1 MTVPQSTLEVPVAR
15 WPRADPLEER
25 LLAIDP
31 RSGRLQDLHVRDL
44 TALLAP
50 RDLLVVNDAATLP
63 ASLRGR
69 TGAGAEVELR
79 LLEAPVDGVARAVLF
94 GAGDWRMPTEHRPA
108 PPRVRPGDRVAVA
121 PDGPDPVMVTVEAV
135 DPERPRLL
143 SVRFAPT
150 AEPLWAAL
158 YRCARAVQYSY
169 VAAPLELWHVQTAY
183 AARPWAVEPPSAGR
197 PLRWSLL
204 EALRNKGVG
213 LATLTHGAGLSNT
226 GDPAIDAA
234 LPLPERYEVPA
245 ATVEAVAATKANGGR
260 VLAVGT
266 TVVRALEGAAAAHGG
281 ELVAGAGV
289 TGLKLGPGFRRRV
302 VDGILTGMHEPS
314 SSHFQL
320 LLAFAPDA
328 LLRRAHAHALGQGY
342 LWHEFG
348 DSCLVLPSHIH
359 VL

>member
-15 WPRADPLEER
+15 WPRDNPLEDR

-31 RSGRLQDLHVRDL
+31 RGGRFQDHHVRDL
-44 TALLAP
+44 PSLLAP
-50 RDLLVVNDAATLP
+50 RDLVVVNDAATLP
-63 ASLRGR
+63 ASLLGR
-69 TGAGAEVELR
+69 TGAGDAVELR
-79 LLEAPVDGVARAVLF
+79 LLEAPVGGQGKAVLF
-94 GAGDWRMPTEHRPA
+94 GAGDWRMPTEHRPS
-108 PPRVRPGDRVAVA
+108 PPRLKAGDRIAVA
-121 PDGPDPVMVTVEAV
+121 PDSADPMMVTVMAV

-143 SVRFAPT
+143 TVRFGLAD
-150 AEPLWAAL
+150 EPLWAAL

-169 VAAPLELWHVQTAY
+169 VEKPLELWHVQTAY

-204 EALRNKGVG
+204 EALRQKGVT

-234 LPLPERYEVPA
+234 LPLPERYEVPQ
-245 ATVEAVAATKANGGR
+245 ATVDAVSRARANGGR
-260 VLAVGT
+260 VVAVGT
-266 TVVRALEGAAAAHGG
+266 TVVRALEGAAADRGG
-281 ELVAGAGV
+281 ELVAGPGV
-289 TGLKLGPGFRRRV
+289 TAFKLGPGTRRRV
-302 VDGILTGMHEPS
+302 VDGVLTGMHEPS

-320 LLAFAPDA
+320 LLAFADEP
-328 LLRRAHAHALGQGY
+328 LLRRAHAHALGHGY

-348 DSCLVLPSHIH
+348 DSCLVLPPRLR